1 LWSNIGSGGSTSNSG
16 GIVFIQTGVNAGSS
30 VIIGTVSN
38 TTTTINGTTNIG
50 TGSTVNNTVSIGTT
64 DRTTTNIN
72 GENININSNTLTNIT
87 GRYITV
93 GTYSSVVSM
102 FGSSISIADNG
113 GDDNPGPVII
123 ARGAFNPA
131 PNVFI
136 QGQSSQ
142 FSLMDIQREC
152 NSISNVNI
160 QSNCT
165 GTQFLNMQ
173 VGQTAGSSNI
183 LMGTSG
189 FTTTTIN
196 GTVNLP
202 SNTFLNGT
210 LLTTGGTSLSISNV
224 QNTSSLGNVYIAT
237 YEIPGSS
244 VNIGTL
250 SNTSTTILGA
260 VKIGNNFA
268 ATTTIDGPVNLSTT
282 GFNTVN
288 ISSAKTGGGNFL
300 TIGTL
305 ETTQI
310 NMRGV
315 LYNLN
320 SPAITVTGNVS
331 FGNPSDVI
339 NISNTSTTGT
349 VNIQAAST
357 GASNVNIGTQ
367 GFGRVNLTGNVL
379 INQLTSSKSNI
390 GCLGDSPVVNIGTNT
405 TGLSIVNIGASN
417 VFIGQNTTTLV
428 GTIILPENT
437 FLAGTLLSNLGNS
450 STITTFGPIG
460 TETLNIQNT
469 PTTGTVNIQAASTGA
484 SNVNIGTQAFGITTM
499 RGQITIQD
507 LVTGNNITQNS
518 NIQSNHRGTS
528 RINPLVQQ
536 FNLQSNAF
544 GNVNQIINIQNATNA
559 NIQSNSFTTQ
569 SCNIQSFNNGN
580 VISTFTLGS
589 FGTGTNNTS
598 NILIGYGIVAPATG
612 NVFIGSSTVS
622 RTTIQGT
629 LTVPATTTISG
640 TTTLSGTTT
649 ISGGATLSGSTT
661 TISSATTTFSGTA
674 TNITSPNTTVFG
686 NVFIGNTTATSC
698 VFIQQ
703 AFVPIIPTATRI
715 VTVQSNATASNNF
728 FLVQDRP
735 FGNNITQNSNIQ
747 CFSNS
752 TRNVITNTVNIQINP
767 LSSNIIQT
775 VNIQTGLFTGSNNT
789 VNISTGQI
797 GGTSNVNIATGVA
810 GGVSNVIIGT
820 NSNTT
825 TTINGTLVYGN
836 TTPILSN
843 VVVASGGPARVLGV
857 PLTSVVVLSGETNA
871 LVVSTTPAAWFR
883 TPYPWRI
890 LGVRGSVYT
899 PSTSGNITVDIRQVA
914 SGTII
919 PTSNTVGTSIFTNV
933 LTIDANRPSSILS
946 TNVSAI
952 TTTIPLSIA
961 DDTGLAF
968 FITGAGTG
976 AAGLKVVIY
985 YAVS

>member
-1 LWSNIGSGGSTSNSG
+1 
-16 GIVFIQTGVNAGSS
+16 

-64 DRTTTNIN
+64 GRTTTNIN
-72 GENININSNTLTNIT
+72 GENININSNTLVNIT
-87 GRYITV
+87 GRNTTI
-93 GTYSSVVSM
+93 GTSSSVVNM

-113 GDDNPGPVII
+113 GEDNPGPVII
-123 ARGAFNPA
+123 ARGAFNAA

-152 NSISNVNI
+152 TSISNVNI

-250 SNTSTTILGA
+250 SNTSTTILGE

-288 ISSAKTGGGNFL
+288 ISSAKTDGGNFL

-339 NISNTSTTGT
+339 DISNTSTTGT

-357 GASNVNIGTQ
+357 GASNVNIGTP

-379 INQLTSSKSNI
+379 INELTSSKSNI
-390 GCLGDSPVVNIGTNT
+390 GCLGVSPVVNIGTNT

-417 VFIGQNTTTLV
+417 VFIGQTTTTLV
-428 GTIILPENT
+428 GTIILPANT

-450 STITTFGPIG
+450 STITTFGPLG

-499 RGQITIQD
+499 RGQIRIQD
-507 LVTGNNITQNS
+507 LVTGNNITQTS
-518 NIQSNHRGTS
+518 NIQSNHIGTS

-569 SCNIQSFNNGN
+569 FCNIQSFNNGN
-580 VISTFTLGS
+580 VISIFTLGS
-589 FGTGTNNTS
+589 FGTGNNNTS

-612 NVFIGSSTVS
+612 NVYIGAPTVS
-622 RTTIQGT
+622 RTTILGT

-640 TTTLSGTTT
+640 TTTLSGAT
-649 ISGGATLSGSTT
+649 TLSGSTT

-674 TNITSPNTTVFG
+674 TTITSPNTTVFG
-686 NVFIGNTTATSC
+686 NVFIGNTIATSC

-703 AFVPIIPTATRI
+703 AFVPITPNAIRI
-715 VTVQSNATASNNF
+715 VTVQSNSTITSNNF

-735 FGNNITQNSNIQ
+735 FGNNITQISNIQ

-752 TRNVITNTVNIQINP
+752 TRNVITNAVNIQINP

-775 VNIQTGLFTGSNNT
+775 VNIQTGLFAGSNNS

-797 GGTSNVNIATGVA
+797 GGTSNVNIATGVT

-919 PTSNTVGTSIFTNV
+919 PISNTVGTSIFTNV

-976 AAGLKVVIY
+976 AAGLKVVMY